1 MAKASGYP
9 VGTTPPSGSA
19 ASQPLPRAR
28 TRSWSRAPCPINGA
42 VGHTVQTRRT
52 ARKPGRPAASEAART
67 VQTAARPQPRWRW
80 GGAPCRPTAGLV
92 GSAPCSWPPR
102 GFFSLQ
108 TSCDPHKAFHRFPVG
123 LSQPDLDVPVYSWEA
138 PPLAPSAEF
147 GWVPPGS
154 HPSAHTRSAP
164 GSEVGSLSK
173 RVTRG
178 GHPRWADSENHF
190 SSVGEAGTR
199 TMGSHGLY
207 RDRACLSPPHTAT

>member
-1 MAKASGYP
+1 MPWATLCRHAEQPGNRAAQQ
-9 VGTTPPSGSA
+9 PPKRLA
-19 ASQPLPRAR
+19 QRRQRP
-28 TRSWSRAPCPINGA
+28 
-42 VGHTVQTRRT
+42 GHSL
-52 ARKPGRPAASEAART
+52 GGGG
-67 VQTAARPQPRWRW
+67 
-80 GGAPCRPTAGLV
+80 GGAPCGPTAGLV

-102 GFFSLQ
+102 GFSSLQ
-108 TSCDPHKAFHRFPVG
+108 TSCDTPKAFHRFPVG

-154 HPSAHTRSAP
+154 HPSAHTHPAP